1 MRDNY
6 PSTAIIRTPKSPSP
20 KGSPLIILAFGGGWI
35 SGSADQMSLEA
46 RALVRVFSAVVVNIS
61 YRLAPEHKFPQSWED
76 AWDNLVWLVENAVQI
91 GADPSRGIIMGGTSA
106 GASLAAVSARRAQIE
121 PLAHPLTGQW
131 LNVPT
136 LLKEEQIPEEWT
148 DRYISMRQNA
158 DAAIFPASAMAVL
171 QELTGWDMA
180 SPWRL
185 PLNSMHS
192 LKGLPRTYIQVDGM
206 DCLRDDGLLYDEM
219 LKAEGVESRCDLYA
233 GCPHAHATFV
243 PGRAAER
250 ALVDVVKNFGW
261 MLGEVVGEGEAEKA
275 LGLL

>member
-1 MRDNY
+1 
-6 PSTAIIRTPKSPSP
+6 
-20 KGSPLIILAFGGGWI
+20 
-35 SGSADQMSLEA
+35 
-46 RALVRVFSAVVVNIS
+46 
-61 YRLAPEHKFPQSWED
+61 
-76 AWDNLVWLVENAVQI
+76 
-91 GADPSRGIIMGGTSA
+91 MGGTSA
-106 GASLAAVSARRAQIE
+106 GASLTAVCARKAQVE
-121 PLAHPLTGQW
+121 PLAYPLTGQW

-136 LLKEEQIPEEWT
+136 LLRKEQVLEEWKHL
-148 DRYISMRQNA
+148 YVSMEQNK

-185 PLNSMHS
+185 PLNSTHS
-192 LKGLPRTYIQVDGM
+192 LADLPKTYIQVDGM

-243 PGRAAER
+243 PGKAAER
-250 ALVDVVKNFGW
+250 ALVDLVRNFGW
-261 MLGEVVGEGEAEKA
+261 MLGQVVEEGEAEKA